1 MSLPGLYLS
10 GNKRYKK
17 TSNSSLDGFT
27 PLSMLDTELGVETE
41 LDTLERFT
49 NEKGRQLHVVS
60 GLYRVVWWSWGDL
73 NPRPQALFGQ
83 IYMFSGL
90 I

>member
-27 PLSMLDTELGVETE
+27 PLSMLDTELGAETE
-41 LDTLERFT
+41 LDTLERIKHGVF
-49 NEKGRQLHVVS
+49 Q
-60 GLYRVVWWSWGDL
+60 
-73 NPRPQALFGQ
+73 
-83 IYMFSGL
+83 
-90 I
+90 